1 MKRYLSLLHVA
12 SRGPEAAKAMD
23 VCRQVIGRR
32 GIFRAVDSDRF
43 SPEDQG
49 SLEAVS
55 ASCLLLAIGFSTVSR
70 HGCTLAL
77 ARSKP
82 YTYGVNCLAVNGR

>member
-32 GIFRAVDSDRF
+32 GIG
-43 SPEDQG
+43 Q
-49 SLEAVS
+49 
-55 ASCLLLAIGFSTVSR
+55 
-70 HGCTLAL
+70 
-77 ARSKP
+77 
-82 YTYGVNCLAVNGR
+82 